1 MVNSESVNNK
11 WLLCVRCYTY
21 NHSRYIADALNG
33 FVMQQTDFPFVCAI
47 IDDASTDG
55 EQIVLREYLNV
66 NFDLQDKAVSYEKDN
81 DYGHVTFAR
90 HKTNKNCFFAV
101 TYLNE
106 NHYSQRIPKIQYLAE
121 WMDAKYIAL
130 CEGDDYWTDPKK
142 LQKQVDFLESHPDFS
157 LCCHRFKRYYEN
169 TDTWG
174 DDYVTEPFAKHPNED
189 GLVVTNIE
197 NFRTRFTWT
206 LTLCYRKA
214 VADEIVWHPYILGR
228 RDFTFHYH
236 LLKAG
241 KGYCFADYMGVYRIN
256 SGGVWQRMSSFDKVR
271 FRLNGYDDFYSYH
284 KDDEDVLIC
293 YLEWLD
299 RFYHDYAFSV
309 FARHK
314 ITKNGVKSTFF
325 AAKHYWKLK
334 GPVCA
339 IKKCCLCAMAY
350 LAPKKCEKWKQ

>member
-1 MVNSESVNNK
+1 MAEEQIMVSV
-11 WLLCVRCYTY
+11 LCTAY
-21 NHSRYIADALNG
+21 NHEPYIRDCLDG
-33 FVMQQTDFPFVCAI
+33 FVNQKTDFKYEVI
-47 IDDASTDG
+47 IHDDASTDKTAD
-55 EQIVLREYLNV
+55 IIREYEAKYPDIIKPIYQTQN
-66 NFDLQDKAVSYEKDN
+66 Q
-81 DYGHVTFAR
+81 
-90 HKTNKNCFFAV
+90 
-101 TYLNE
+101 
-106 NHYSQRIPKIQYLAE
+106 YSQGVRIGKVFFHPRIKG
-121 WMDAKYIAL
+121 KYMAW

-174 DDYVTEPFAKHPNED
+174 DDYVTEPFTKHPNEE

-314 ITKNGVKSTFF
+314 ITRNGVKSVFF

-334 GPVCA
+334 GPIYAV
-339 IKKCCLCAMAY
+339 KKCCQCAIAFV
-350 LAPKKCEKWKQ
+350 APKKCEKWK

>member
-1 MVNSESVNNK
+1 MEDNHNYLVG
-11 WLLCVRCYTY
+11 VRCSTF
-21 NHSRYIADALNG
+21 NQSAYITDALDG
-33 FVMQQTDFPFVCAI
+33 FVMQQTSFPYVCAI

-55 EQIVLREYLNV
+55 EQDVIRRYLADY
-66 NFDLQDKAVSYEKDN
+66 FDLNDASVAYQKEV
-81 DYGHVTFAR
+81 DYGNVIFAR
-90 HKTNKNCFFAV
+90 HNINTNCYFAV
-101 TYLNE
+101 VFLKE
-106 NHYSQRIPKIQYLAE
+106 NHYGQKKTKLPYLKE
-121 WMDAKYIAL
+121 WLDNVKYVAL

-174 DDYVTEPFAKHPNED
+174 DDYVTEPFTKHPNEE

-314 ITKNGVKSTFF
+314 ITTNGVKSVFF
-325 AAKHYWKLK
+325 AAKHYSKLK
-334 GPVCA
+334 GPIYAV
-339 IKKCCLCAMAY
+339 KKCCQCAIAFV
-350 LAPKKCEKWKQ
+350 APKKCEKWK